1 MMGMSVPAVDQAVLA
16 DLRGRIQVLQ
26 GGPGRADVPAL
37 PVLPFLSGLVRMPV
51 GSTHVVDTASLAMAL
66 AAGASRAGEWV
77 GFVGWDDFGA
87 EAARQLGLSLDR
99 TVVVPRAGEHWLEV
113 TAALIDVVKVV
124 VLRPQ
129 VATAPR
135 SASILDARLRARS
148 GVLVVHGPWPRSDTS
163 LHVATASWE
172 GLEQG
177 HGRLR
182 RQRLRV
188 EVRGSGRP
196 RVGEVTLPF
205 PEDW

>member
-1 MMGMSVPAVDQAVLA
+1 MVGMGAPVIDQAVLA

-51 GSTHVVDTASLAMAL
+51 GSTHVVDVASLAMAL

-87 EAARQLGLSLDR
+87 EAAQQLGLSLDR
-99 TVVVPRAGEHWLEV
+99 TVLVPRAGEHWLEV

-129 VATAPR
+129 APAAPR
-135 SASILDARLRARS
+135 AASILDARLRARS
-148 GVLVVHGPWPRSDTS
+148 GVLVVHGTWPRSDTS
-163 LHVATASWE
+163 LRVATVAWE
-172 GLEQG
+172 GVEQG

-182 RQRLRV
+182 RQCLRL
-188 EVRGSGRP
+188 EVQGAGRP
-196 RVGEVTLPF
+196 RAGDVTVPY